1 MYDAG
6 AAQQSAALLN
16 TRTGHHADTDPHP
29 IILYVLNKSVV
40 QLALKIQGENVVLMT
55 FVMII
60 FVRINYL
67 QYLLCQQPFN

>member
-1 MYDAG
+1 MQELPSRVPPSSTPGLDIMLTLTPT
-6 AAQQSAALLN
+6 Q
-16 TRTGHHADTDPHP
+16 
-29 IILYVLNKSVV
+29 LYVLNKSVV
-40 QLALKIQGENVVLMT
+40 QLALKIKGENVVLMT

>member
-1 MYDAG
+1 MLTLTPT
-6 AAQQSAALLN
+6 Q
-16 TRTGHHADTDPHP
+16 
-29 IILYVLNKSVV
+29 LYVLNKSVV
-40 QLALKIQGENVVLMT
+40 QLALKIQGENVVQMT

>member
-1 MYDAG
+1 MLTLTPT
-6 AAQQSAALLN
+6 Q
-16 TRTGHHADTDPHP
+16 
-29 IILYVLNKSVV
+29 LYVLNKSVV
-40 QLALKIQGENVVLMT
+40 QLALKIKGENVVLMT